1 MSNTT
6 TNATPYS
13 VLITSQSPVV
23 GTLRQYLVVANST
36 TDVRVWTRTTNGGRG
51 ESNAWNDT
59 TYQELL
65 LLVHGD
71 ENIVGEVLSSPLS
84 DVDVQAITSDT
95 RPNIL
100 LQKLTKQFGL
110 RQQTIS
116 TNKLADVVVEVEQL
130 ISQNPVK
137 LSKYRSDGRSD
148 KSAIAPTTTAP
159 QSLPVQV
166 VRVPVQQ
173 PLGVETS
180 VEVIGD
186 FVALVPSAESVS
198 GYVTRTFD
206 DGVSEVAFYD
216 FAIKNKINIMIE
228 GEAGTGKTTSAKH
241 YAYVRGLPFYSFS
254 SSVGAEYSQLFG
266 KVIIGDDGKPTWQD
280 GAITQLWK
288 TGGVLLIDE
297 ANFLPPKLAS
307 ALHNG
312 LDDNRNLT
320 LLDHKGEVI
329 KAHPNLL
336 VLASYNEGYR
346 GTNKMNQAFAD
357 RFTKLK
363 FAYDINIEKKFI
375 PSKSLLELFQSMRA
389 DAISGLYETPL
400 STRLLKKFV
409 LLAKEV
415 GYNFAV
421 TELLNNF
428 ADDERGSVRMLFE
441 AKRHNIMSEL
451 GFTVESISVDTGDE
465 ALVNN

>member
-6 TNATPYS
+6 TTPYS
-13 VLITSQSPVV
+13 VLITSQSPIV
-23 GTLRQYLVVANST
+23 GTTRQYLIVANTT

-51 ESNAWNDT
+51 ESNAWFDT

-65 LLVHGD
+65 ALTYGE

-84 DVDVQAITSDT
+84 IVDEQAIASNT

-110 RQQTIS
+110 RQQAIS
-116 TNKLADVVVEVEQL
+116 HTKLADVVVEVEQL
-130 ISQNPVK
+130 ISQNPLK
-137 LSKYRSDGRSD
+137 LSKFRSDGRSD
-148 KSAIAPTTTAP
+148 KSAIATQTTAP

-180 VEVIGD
+180 VEVLGE
-186 FVALVPSAESVS
+186 FVALVPSAESVA

-206 DGVSEVAFYD
+206 DGVDEVAFYD

-357 RFTKLK
+357 RFTKLR

-389 DAISGLYETPL
+389 DALSGLYETPL